1 MAISNSN
8 DPFINRLRLP
18 GDVIITSGSATD
30 NASILIEVGTP
41 GTTAGVG
48 EGSIYIGNSTGT
60 PTVWFASSE
69 PASWV
74 SLTLN

>member
-1 MAISNSN
+1 MAISNAN

-48 EGSIYIGNSTGT
+48 TGSLYIGNSTST
-60 PTVWFASSE
+60 PTIWFGSSE
-69 PASWV
+69 PAEWT
-74 SLTLN
+74 SLTLS